1 MYLKEDEDM
10 MKNNFPTTV
19 PDIIAN
25 DEAFAFC
32 LDIATS
38 PEIDGY
44 PRLMPG
50 GGYQYAALPA
60 NQVPRSWLKYA
71 ATEEAREVPRAIGL
85 YGGLATVIAG
95 GLTTVVSTVGF
106 TSLVLIGG
114 AIAGLGATG
123 LLTGGLPLLKGK
135 RMIQADENYRS
146 VIRDIREILY
156 FEYANRNF
164 KKYEEGKEWVG
175 GKEWIATLEPIA
187 RAAVFQGIRDIL
199 AEHVTYEKYKE
210 AKIRQQAEKVL
221 INEPRSGALEL
232 MRSSRHQLVEAAY
245 LRSSAILTGQSGTDE
260 QKKIAAE
267 LEAIPFESMSEQV
280 DNFKKVKALLNQV
293 SRGEL
298 SR

>member
-1 MYLKEDEDM
+1 

-32 LDIATS
+32 LDIATN

-44 PRLMPG
+44 PRLIP
-50 GGYQYAALPA
+50 GGYQYAALPV

-85 YGGLATVIAG
+85 YGGLVTGIAG
-95 GLTTVVSTVGF
+95 GITTVVSTVEF
-106 TSLVLIGG
+106 TSLAIIGG

-135 RMIQADENYRS
+135 RMRQADENYRS

-156 FEYANRNF
+156 FEYANRNY
-164 KKYEEGKEWVG
+164 KKYEEGVEWIS

-210 AKIRQQAEKVL
+210 AERRQKTEKAL
-221 INEPRSGALEL
+221 INNPRAGALEL

-245 LRSSAILTGQSGTDE
+245 LRSSAILAGQSGDDK

-267 LEAIPFESMSEQV
+267 LEAIPFESTAEQV
-280 DNFKKVKALLNQV
+280 DNFKKVKDLLNQG
-293 SRGEL
+293 SHGAL
-298 SR
+298 S